1 MESNGNVSD
10 PNFVDCKFIGKG
22 IEYVLGVI
30 KHLYCYLGLEGKDI
44 KSKFEKAIREA
55 LGCVSNQHADT
66 FRKDIGT
73 IFIKKNREYSARL
86 ANLIVFCR
94 CTQKTFGRYRTV

>member
-55 LGCVSNQHADT
+55 VGCVSNQHADT
-66 FRKDIGT
+66 FQKDIDT
-73 IFIKKNREYSARL
+73 IFIKKKSRISGCEKNEISSS
-86 ANLIVFCR
+86 
-94 CTQKTFGRYRTV
+94 